1 VVISFFD
8 FIEESRNLSTVELN
22 LRRLIIKILQRTI
35 KERMAFWKQRSK
47 IKFAIEGDENSKYF
61 HAIASARY
69 RKNKISTIE
78 INGSE
83 FTDHHLKM
91 QILTAF
97 YQQLLGQPFCPTW
110 NFPLEQLYTSPLPN
124 LQSLALPFSET
135 KITQAFFQMNSNAS
149 PEPDG
154 FGPGFFKKN
163 WQTVKLKIFQTFN
176 QFYHQ
181 TADLTSINRAYLFLI
196 PKKEAARTPSD
207 FRPISLQNCP
217 IKAIAKVLANR
228 LQNHIPNLIH
238 GDQTGFVRGRSI
250 SENFS
255 YAGLPIE
262 LLS

>member
-124 LQSLALPFSET
+124 LQSLALPFSEIE
-135 KITQAFFQMNSNAS
+135 ITQAFFQMKSNAS
-149 PEPDG
+149 PGPDASVQVSSERIG
-154 FGPGFFKKN
+154 KLPSKKSFKRSTNSTTK
-163 WQTVKLKIFQTFN
+163 QQ
-176 QFYHQ
+176 
-181 TADLTSINRAYLFLI
+181 
-196 PKKEAARTPSD
+196 
-207 FRPISLQNCP
+207 ISLPLIEP
-217 IKAIAKVLANR
+217 IY
-228 LQNHIPNLIH
+228 
-238 GDQTGFVRGRSI
+238 F
-250 SENFS
+250 
-255 YAGLPIE
+255 
-262 LLS
+262 